1 LDFASLYHFDLDG
14 QVDEV
19 RVWTIARSQQEI
31 MDDMY
36 AVLDGDEDGLAGY
49 WGFDEGYGNMV
60 QDLSGNGY
68 DGTIVGAA
76 NWSENVPAGDSA
88 PNYSLSF
95 DGENDRIEIP
105 NSDVLDI
112 TNELTL
118 EAWIKPSV
126 SYGTEAIIRKNSAF
140 SLERQGTSA
149 FGRVVIDGQGK
160 MLWAYGALTG
170 FENEWIHLAFTY
182 DGSVATVYVNGEQFS
197 SGTDFQGD
205 IDTSNDNLLIGATL
219 PEMENFQGGIDE
231 ARTWNYALNQDEI
244 QSYINAP
251 PTGDEQGLIG
261 YWNFNEGDGDVV
273 YDLSGNGNDG
283 TIYGATWS
291 DDVPGESNVARA
303 VYADETEPLPETFAL
318 HQNYPNPFNPVTTIN
333 YDLPEPGRVH
343 IVIYNILGKQV
354 QTLVNDHQ
362 DAGYRSIRWNGT
374 SDTGRRAAAGMYI
387 YLIQAGDFIQ
397 SRKMILLK

>member
-1 LDFASLYHFDLDG
+1 DYKLEARMRTANRQVYTITTAENAVSTETWHHVALAYDGDSLRLYIDGNQAGITPASGEITNTQETFKIGSLDFASLYHFDLDG

-31 MDDMY
+31 MDNMY
-36 AVLDGDEDGLAGY
+36 AVLDGNEDGLAGY

-105 NSDVLDI
+105 DSDVLDI

-273 YDLSGNGNDG
+273 YDLSGN
-283 TIYGATWS
+283 
-291 DDVPGESNVARA
+291 
-303 VYADETEPLPETFAL
+303 
-318 HQNYPNPFNPVTTIN
+318 
-333 YDLPEPGRVH
+333 
-343 IVIYNILGKQV
+343 
-354 QTLVNDHQ
+354 
-362 DAGYRSIRWNGT
+362 
-374 SDTGRRAAAGMYI
+374 
-387 YLIQAGDFIQ
+387 
-397 SRKMILLK
+397 